1 MYLSLVIPAYNEGD
15 RIGPTLEKA
24 FAYLRAQP
32 YESEVL
38 VVDDGSK
45 DNTVEVV
52 RAKLAELAQSPSQIT
67 GDLIELVHNAGKG
80 AAVKRGMLTAKGDIR
95 IFTDAD
101 LSTPIGEIEK
111 VIRIIEQ
118 EKFDVVVG
126 SRALEGRKLV
136 KKHQPWYR
144 EFMGRIFNVFVQIF
158 VFRGIKDT
166 QCGFKG
172 FRGRVADR
180 LFDLQKVMGFSFD
193 VEILY
198 LARKE
203 GYKVK
208 EVAVEWYN
216 DERTTVGALSDSS
229 KMFLEL
235 LRIRKL
241 HK

>member
-1 MYLSLVIPAYNEGD
+1 VYVSLIIPAFNECD

-24 FAYLRAQP
+24 FAYLNAQP

-38 VVDDGSK
+38 VIDDGSK
-45 DNTVEVV
+45 DATVEVV
-52 RAKLAELAQSPSQIT
+52 RAKLASLRQASSRIT
-67 GDLIELVHNAGKG
+67 GDVIELVQNSGKG
-80 AAVKRGMLTAKGDIR
+80 AAVRRGMLAAKGEIR

-101 LSTPIGEIEK
+101 LSTPIYEIRK
-111 VIRIIEQ
+111 VIEAIEN
-118 EKFDVVVG
+118 EHFDVVIG

-144 EFMGRIFNVFVQIF
+144 ELMGRVFNVFVQLF

-172 FRGRVADR
+172 FRAEVAER
-180 LFDLQKVMGFSFD
+180 LFSLQKVTGFSFD

-216 DERTTVGALSDSS
+216 DERTTVGALGDSS

-241 HK
+241 HR